1 MNVRETIFHDVLLI
15 EPDVFEDSRG
25 FFMETYRENRYQ
37 DAGVIPLFVQDNIS
51 YSSKGVLRG
60 LHFQYPNPQ
69 GKLVSVLQGEV
80 FDVVVDIR
88 VGSPTFGLWFGHYLS
103 AENKEQLWI
112 PEGFAHGF
120 CVTSDSALLHY
131 KCTNYYSADSDM
143 SLRWDDP
150 AIGINWP
157 VDTPILSDKDAHASV
172 LAEVPLNKLPILL

>member
-1 MNVRETIFHDVLLI
+1 MKVIDTKLAGVLLI
-15 EPDVFEDSRG
+15 EPDVYADSRG
-25 FFMETYRENRYQ
+25 FFMETYRESRYQ
-37 DAGVIPLFVQDNIS
+37 SVATGRLVQDNIS

-88 VGSPTFGLWFGHYLS
+88 VGSPTFGQWFGHYLS

-150 AIGINWP
+150 AIGITWP
-157 VDTPILSDKDAHASV
+157 VDKPILSDKDAHASV
-172 LAEVPLNKLPILL
+172 LSEIPVNKLPILL